1 MEIVIPV
8 PIGDVVDKLT
18 ILEIKIE
25 RITDPT
31 RLTYIESERRLL
43 NSILAKSG
51 ISIDESYFSRLKQT
65 NEKIW
70 ETEEVLRRVDV
81 TIEEFVKHA
90 RNNAKFN
97 DERFV
102 IKNEINKAYN
112 STVQEQKAHNHL
124 YDNSDRA
131 VD

>member
-18 ILEIKIE
+18 ILEIKNE
-25 RITDPT
+25 RISDPV
-31 RLTYIESERRLL
+31 RLAYIQQEMMLL
-43 NSILAKSG
+43 NDVLNRSG
-51 ISIDESYFSRLKQT
+51 IAIDSTYFSRLKQT

-70 ETEEVLRRVDV
+70 ETEEVLRKDDV
-81 TIEEFVKHA
+81 SVEDFVRHA

-102 IKNEINKAYN
+102 IKNAINKAYN
-112 STVQEQKAHNHL
+112 STVQEQKAHNAL
-124 YDNSDRA
+124 YSDSNRT

>member
-18 ILEIKIE
+18 ILEIKNE
-25 RITDPT
+25 RITDPS
-31 RLTYIESERRLL
+31 RLTYIKSEIELL
-43 NSILAKSG
+43 TGVLSSSG
-51 ISIDESYFSRLKQT
+51 IVIELSYFSRLKQT
-65 NEKIW
+65 NERIW
-70 ETEEVLRRVDV
+70 ETEEVLRKDDV
-81 TIEEFVKHA
+81 TTEEFVKHA

-124 YDNSDRA
+124 YCNTD
-131 VD
+131 